1 MKSEKECVKI
11 WVDDV
16 RPKPEDY
23 DIALNSVND
32 VIAYLKWIRGNAVS
46 VLLDLDH
53 DAGDF
58 ISDGGDYIR
67 ILDWI
72 EETGFISANPDIH
85 LMFRIYSANPVGREN
100 MRCII
105 EKNGW
110 PLLP

>member
-1 MKSEKECVKI
+1 MKLAKKVVKV
-11 WVDDV
+11 WVDDI
-16 RPKPEDY
+16 RTKPVDY
-23 DIALNSVND
+23 DIVLHSVND
-32 VIAYLKWIRGNAVS
+32 VIAYLDLLRGNAVS
-46 VLLDLDH
+46 ILLDLDH

-85 LMFRIYSANPVGREN
+85 LMFCIHSANPVGREK
-100 MRCII
+100 MRRVI

-110 PLLP
+110 PLLQ

>member
-1 MKSEKECVKI
+1 MKPEKQSIKVWI
-11 WVDDV
+11 DDI
-16 RPKPEDY
+16 RPKPGDY
-23 DIALNSVND
+23 DIALHSVND
-32 VIAYLKWIRGNAVS
+32 VIAYLNLILGNAVS

-72 EETGFISANPDIH
+72 EETGFISVNPDIH
-85 LMFRIYSANPVGREN
+85 LMFRIHSANPVGREN
-100 MRCII
+100 MRRVI

>member
-1 MKSEKECVKI
+1 MKIEKKVVKV
-11 WVDDV
+11 WVDDI
-16 RPKPEDY
+16 RPKPVDY
-23 DIALNSVND
+23 DVALHSVND
-32 VIAYLKWIRGNAVS
+32 VIVYLNVIRSNAVS
-46 VLLDLDH
+46 ILLDLDH

-58 ISDGGDYIR
+58 ISDGGDYVR

-72 EETGFISANPDIH
+72 EETKFISANPDIH
-85 LMFRIYSANPVGREN
+85 LMFRIHSANLVGREN

>member
-1 MKSEKECVKI
+1 MKEKDIKVWI
-11 WVDDV
+11 DDV
-16 RPKPEDY
+16 RPKPADY
-23 DIALNSVND
+23 NLAFHSVND
-32 VIAYLKWIRGNAVS
+32 VIAYLNVIRSIAVR

-58 ISDGGDYIR
+58 ISDDGDYVR

-72 EETGFISANPDIH
+72 EETKFISANPDIH
-85 LMFRIYSANPVGREN
+85 LMFRIHSANPVGREN

>member
-1 MKSEKECVKI
+1 MKPEKQSIKI
-11 WVDDV
+11 WVDDF
-16 RPKPEDY
+16 RPKPVDY
-23 DIALNSVND
+23 DVALHSVND
-32 VIAYLKWIRGNAVS
+32 VIAYLDLIRDNTVN

-72 EETGFISANPDIH
+72 EETGFISANSDIH
-85 LMFRIYSANPVGREN
+85 LMFHIHSANPVGREN
-100 MRCII
+100 MQRVI

-110 PLLP
+110 PLL

>member
-1 MKSEKECVKI
+1 MKPEKKI
-11 WVDDV
+11 IKVWVDDV
-16 RPKPEDY
+16 RPKTVDY
-23 DIALNSVND
+23 DVALCSVND
-32 VIAYLKWIRGNAVS
+32 VIAFLNLIRDNATS
-46 VLLDLDH
+46 ILLDLDH

-85 LMFRIYSANPVGREN
+85 LMFRIHSANPVGREN
-100 MRCII
+100 MRRVI

-110 PLLP
+110 PFLQ

>member
-1 MKSEKECVKI
+1 MKAKEVKV

-16 RPKPEDY
+16 RPKPAEN
-23 DIALNSVND
+23 DIAFHSVNE
-32 VIAYLKWIRGNAVS
+32 VIAYLASIKGGSVR

-58 ISDGGDYIR
+58 SCDGGDYIR

-72 EETGFISANPDIH
+72 EDTGFALDNPEVCIA
-85 LMFRIYSANPVGREN
+85 FRIHSGNPVGRAN
-100 MRCII
+100 MQRII

-110 PLLP
+110 SMMM